1 MFFFNRR
8 SYIFY
13 KYPSEREQQFVP
25 LEKVSVYRSIKS
37 IPANYKKVVLRR
49 RLINPMFYRLARG
62 DAILICYSKNS
73 KQLQAYG
80 WIQTWEP
87 FKHKFKAISNEGV
100 LLGPF
105 WTAPEYRRKG
115 LYTKLIEHC
124 LYICRN
130 SPTIYIFT
138 DPDNFPS
145 QKGIISAGFQLK
157 GKWQITAFYKYSIFS
172 IES

>member
-1 MFFFNRR
+1 
-8 SYIFY
+8 
-13 KYPSEREQQFVP
+13 
-25 LEKVSVYRSIKS
+25 
-37 IPANYKKVVLRR
+37 
-49 RLINPMFYRLARG
+49 MFYRLARG

-115 LYTKLIEHC
+115 LV
-124 LYICRN
+124 
-130 SPTIYIFT
+130 
-138 DPDNFPS
+138 
-145 QKGIISAGFQLK
+145 IIVNILSEDL
-157 GKWQITAFYKYSIFS
+157 
-172 IES
+172 